1 MTFKEKMRLVNIVC
15 EHHWDSFDN
24 RNDEL
29 WVIVNCDDFSEFADI
44 FKDKFSIFD
53 DEGIQC
59 VWKYNYIVIREFQ
72 EVLEYCGVEIE
83 EIKEMFDECWK
94 EV

>member
-1 MTFKEKMRLVNIVC
+1 MTFKEKMRLVNIVD
-15 EHHWDSFDN
+15 EYHWDSFDN
-24 RNDEL
+24 RDDEL
-29 WVIVNCDDFSEFADI
+29 WVIVNCDNFSEFADI
-44 FKDKFSIFD
+44 FKKQFSMFD
-53 DEGIQC
+53 DEGVQC
-59 VWKYNYIVIREFQ
+59 IWKYNYIVIREFQ